1 MGFLD
6 GRGKGKIP
14 GEDLGA
20 GPFAEGLAAVAQD
33 VGGWPSTDIRF
44 GYVDRS
50 GSLVIDCRYE
60 KAAVFREGAASV
72 RQEGKWGFIKKDGT
86 KLTHFIYEE
95 VEYFINGV
103 ARVKQNGKWG
113 SITWNKRS

>member
-1 MGFLD
+1 M
-6 GRGKGKIP
+6 
-14 GEDLGA
+14 
-20 GPFAEGLAAVAQD
+20 
-33 VGGWPSTDIRF
+33 
-44 GYVDRS
+44 
-50 GSLVIDCRYE
+50 
-60 KAAVFREGAASV
+60 FRVGAAPV

-95 VEYFINGV
+95 GEYFINGV